1 MGATYTHSP
10 HTSARAWRHIDGTN
24 IRPCSTA
31 KLGPHEPM
39 TRPETAEESYAS
51 AKVYLQTRGIGL
63 LNRPSAVPPWTM
75 YPPKIVAGCSGILG
89 I

>member
-1 MGATYTHSP
+1 
-10 HTSARAWRHIDGTN
+10 
-24 IRPCSTA
+24 
-31 KLGPHEPM
+31 M